1 MSRRIPL
8 LSSRALAVT
17 LLLCGAALHAQT
29 AYKYKDANGQWIFTD
44 KAPPSAPHDNSISL
58 GHQNE
63 SLHITIARTDSG
75 TTTRLT
81 AINDCLCVAT
91 FTARVIHS
99 DDPNIADG
107 ALYQKILQPQTQTL
121 LASIENAG
129 QGYSDKNYQ
138 WMIVLGSP
146 QARHQP
152 PRPYRAPFAVG
163 ASFAVSQAFPS
174 QFTHNTP
181 DSQYAVDIALPD
193 GTQVYAAREGT
204 VINVRHDAF
213 RGGLTPAMM
222 DQANVVEI
230 LHDDGTIAM
239 YAHLHWDSIRV
250 HIGEHVE
257 RGEYI
262 ANSGSTG
269 FSSGPHLHFCV
280 VRNAGFTAVSV
291 PIQFAGPADIPVTPE
306 TQKTLTAY

>member
-1 MSRRIPL
+1 MSGPITAF
-8 LSSRALAVT
+8 SRALA
-17 LLLCGAALHAQT
+17 LALALYGAASFAQT

-44 KAPPSAPHDNSISL
+44 KAPPSAAHDDSISL
-58 GHQNE
+58 GHE
-63 SLHITIARTDSG
+63 SETLQITIARTDSG

-91 FTARVIHS
+91 FSATVLHS
-99 DDPNIADG
+99 DDPNIANG
-107 ALYQKILQPQTQTL
+107 TRYRKTLQPQTQEL
-121 LASIENAG
+121 LVSIENAG
-129 QGYSDKNYQ
+129 QGQKSLNYQ
-138 WMIVLGSP
+138 WTIALGSP
-146 QARHQP
+146 EAQHRP

-163 ASFAVSQAFPS
+163 ATYVISQAYPS
-174 QFTHNTP
+174 KFTHVTP

-193 GTQVYAAREGT
+193 GTQVYAAREGR

-213 RGGLTPAMM
+213 RGGVSPAMM

-257 RGEYI
+257 RGQYI

-280 VRNAGFTAVSV
+280 IRNAEFTPVSV
-291 PIQFAGPADIPVTPE
+291 PIEFAGPSDIPVIPE
-306 TQKTLTAY
+306 TQKSLTAY

>member
-1 MSRRIPL
+1 VIPRDTVL
-8 LSSRALAVT
+8 CRWALIVT
-17 LLLCGAALHAQT
+17 LVFYSAASLSQT

-44 KAPPSAPHDNSISL
+44 KAPPSAAHDDSISL

-63 SLHITIARTDSG
+63 SLNITVARTNSG

-91 FTARVIHS
+91 YEARILHS
-99 DDPNIADG
+99 NDPNVPNG
-107 ALYQKILQPQTQTL
+107 SLYRTILQPHTQEL
-121 LASIENAG
+121 MVSIENAG
-129 QGYSDKNYQ
+129 AATKDLKYQ
-138 WMIVLGSP
+138 WAIVLGSP
-146 QARHQP
+146 QAQHRP

-163 ASFAVSQAFPS
+163 ATFVISQAYPS
-174 QFTHNTP
+174 QFTHTGP
-181 DSQYAVDIALPD
+181 DSQYAVDIAVPD
-193 GTQVYAAREGT
+193 GTQVYAAREGA

-213 RGGLTPAMM
+213 RGGVSPAMM
-222 DQANVVEI
+222 DQANVIEI

-262 ANSGSTG
+262 ANSGNTG

-280 VRNAGFTAVSV
+280 VRNAGFTPVSV
-291 PIQFAGPADIPVTPE
+291 PIVFAGPSNIPVTPE
-306 TQKTLTAY
+306 TQKSLTAY

>member
-1 MSRRIPL
+1 VIRRGTGF
-8 LSSRALAVT
+8 SCWALVIT
-17 LLLCGAALHAQT
+17 LVVHSAASISQT

-44 KAPPSAPHDNSISL
+44 KAPPSAAHDDSISL
-58 GHQNE
+58 GHQSE
-63 SLHITIARTDSG
+63 SLNITIARTDSG

-91 FTARVIHS
+91 YEARILHS
-99 DDPNIADG
+99 DDPRVPAG
-107 ALYQKILQPQTQTL
+107 SLYRTILQPQSREL
-121 LASIENAG
+121 MVSIENAG
-129 QGYSDKNYQ
+129 ARRKDFYQ
-138 WMIVLGSP
+138 WSIVLGSP
-146 QARHQP
+146 QAQHRP

-163 ASFAVSQAFPS
+163 ATFVVSQAYP
-174 QFTHNTP
+174 QQYTHNGP

-193 GTQVYAAREGT
+193 GSQVYAAREGT

-213 RGGLTPAMM
+213 RGGVSPAMM

-262 ANSGSTG
+262 ANSGNTG
-269 FSSGPHLHFCV
+269 FTTGPHLHFCV
-280 VRNAGFTAVSV
+280 IRNAGFTPVSV
-291 PIQFAGPADIPVTPE
+291 PIAFAGPADIPVMPE
-306 TQKTLTAY
+306 TQKSLTAY

>member
-1 MSRRIPL
+1 MIRRHTLVSRW
-8 LSSRALAVT
+8 ALAVT
-17 LLLCGAALHAQT
+17 LMLYSAASISQT

-44 KAPPSAPHDNSISL
+44 KAPPSAEHDDSISL
-58 GHQNE
+58 GHQSE
-63 SLHITIARTDSG
+63 SLNITIARTNSG

-91 FTARVIHS
+91 YEARILHS
-99 DDPNIADG
+99 DDPNVPNG
-107 ALYQKILQPQTQTL
+107 SLYRTILQPRSQEL
-121 LASIENAG
+121 MVSIENAG
-129 QGYSDKNYQ
+129 ASAKELKYQ
-138 WMIVLGSP
+138 WEIVLGSP
-146 QARHQP
+146 QAQHRP

-163 ASFAVSQAFPS
+163 ATFVISQAYPS
-174 QFTHNTP
+174 QFTHTGP

-193 GTQVYAAREGT
+193 GSQVYAAREGT

-213 RGGLTPAMM
+213 RGGISPAMM
-222 DQANVVEI
+222 DQANVIEI

-262 ANSGSTG
+262 ANSGNTG

-280 VRNAGFTAVSV
+280 VRNAGFAPVSV
-291 PIQFAGPADIPVTPE
+291 PIAFAGPSNIPVTPE
-306 TQKTLTAY
+306 TQKSLTAY